1 MVTMRAR
8 SAGSIG
14 SAKVSVIASTRSRP
28 SASLAGMALE
38 GAAMRVVSRAFVSRA
53 AHAKRASGGHGS
65 AGRNWRV
72 RASSQVNAPGCGG
85 ESVTRRSG

>member
-1 MVTMRAR
+1 M
-8 SAGSIG
+8 S
-14 SAKVSVIASTRSRP
+14 
-28 SASLAGMALE
+28 
-38 GAAMRVVSRAFVSRA
+38 VVSRAFVSRA

-85 ESVTRRSG
+85 ESVTSRSGWSSGPPFAGPTSFAKKTVTGSQRRRK